1 MTTFFLTRLLFF
13 DRASPDAAS
22 TDVPTPNESEPW
34 ILARDA
40 GGAAVGILAKLGT
53 YVHAVPEEQ
62 LKEASRGQGAGYETA
77 WPSRKEHEVLLEA
90 YDIVAPLWKVVQRL
104 AYGMQVSVVEWHT
117 AICHLLYDHVR
128 VVFKLYAILEV
139 ELQQEVLSLVHAL
152 CLCAA
157 ECSVMRDAKSRCAQV
172 PFHLQEHPGVGRG
185 ETSHVW

>member
-1 MTTFFLTRLLFF
+1 M
-13 DRASPDAAS
+13 RAGKPDAAS
-22 TDVPTPNESEPW
+22 TDVPTPKESEPW